1 VSDAARFRA
10 AEELS
15 VLAPDLLLPVLARRS
30 AKESRAV
37 HRSLTNALGRAARS
51 PRSAPVLATLLADT
65 TLPETRTFELLR
77 VSGPLL
83 GASTSLAPEEAS
95 ALGDAAETALARVA
109 PPGAAFESRYRA
121 VAPAGILAVSG
132 REKSLARLIE
142 ALSDADLRVRV
153 EAVRAIGALPS
164 QRAKVLGL
172 VTDPEPRVRQ
182 ALARALHVLD
192 DPSSRQALV
201 TLLGDRWTFVRT
213 ASIDSLAKVTADPT
227 VDAALVG
234 ALNKELV
241 PGAQS
246 ALIEAVATRR
256 LFAAGRRL
264 LALSTSDRVGMDLR
278 SRALVG
284 LGRVCFGPATPTL
297 VELANR
303 GLAPF
308 AERDDVTLGH
318 AAAAALARLPA
329 RGGTPAEAK
338 ALASLSTEAKAAVHE
353 VVSLLDASDRCDAS
367 GSRTQTASWEAA
379 ALGRTW

>member
-1 VSDAARFRA
+1 
-10 AEELS
+10 
-15 VLAPDLLLPVLARRS
+15 
-30 AKESRAV
+30 
-37 HRSLTNALGRAARS
+37 
-51 PRSAPVLATLLADT
+51 
-65 TLPETRTFELLR
+65 
-77 VSGPLL
+77 
-83 GASTSLAPEEAS
+83 
-95 ALGDAAETALARVA
+95 
-109 PPGAAFESRYRA
+109 
-121 VAPAGILAVSG
+121 
-132 REKSLARLIE
+132 
-142 ALSDADLRVRV
+142 
-153 EAVRAIGALPS
+153 
-164 QRAKVLGL
+164 
-172 VTDPEPRVRQ
+172 
-182 ALARALHVLD
+182 
-192 DPSSRQALV
+192 LV

-353 VVSLLDASDRCDAS
+353 VVSVLDASDRCDAS